1 MRRFLSIVLIL
12 LLLTTSVSAAGG
24 YPKIVDDAG
33 LITDSAESS
42 LSAQAERIS
51 DTYGV
56 DVVIVTVYSLDGESA
71 QDYADDYFDYNG
83 YGIGADYSGILLLI
97 SMEYR
102 EWAIST
108 CGETIYALTDYGIQD
123 IFYSISGYLAEN
135 RYFDAF
141 DAYLDALD
149 PYFAAYAEGSPIG
162 GYYEEYDGPGTYIPG
177 TQEDIVYYDE
187 QPRNLGWYLKKFFIA
202 LVIGVIAAG
211 VTLLIMRGQMN
222 TARAQRDAANY
233 TKNGSARITRHQD
246 MFLYSRT
253 QRTRRQES
261 SSGGGGGSSVHRSS
275 SGRSHGGG
283 HGKF

>member
-1 MRRFLSIVLIL
+1 MRRFLSIVLVL

-42 LSAQAERIS
+42 LSVQAERIS

-108 CGETIYALTDYGIQD
+108 CGECI
-123 IFYSISGYLAEN
+123 
-135 RYFDAF
+135 RYFSDWELDQLFDSMSYDLSNGRYEDAF
-141 DAYLDALD
+141 STYLDELD
-149 PYFAAYAEGSPIG
+149 ASLASETSGDSGGSTSIVQKVLISLLIG
-162 GYYEEYDGPGTYIPG
+162 A
-177 TQEDIVYYDE
+177 IVA
-187 QPRNLGWYLKKFFIA
+187 GIA
-202 LVIGVIAAG
+202 LG
-211 VTLLIMRGQMN
+211 IMRSNMN
-222 TARAQRDAANY
+222 TAKRQRNA
-233 TKNGSARITRHQD
+233 GSYLVDGSFHMYRQLDI
-246 MFLYSRT
+246 FLYSRT
-253 QRTRRQES
+253 SRTRKEQQ
-261 SSGGGGGSSVHRSS
+261 SSGGSVHRGS
-275 SGRSHGGG
+275 SGRSHGGRSG
-283 HGKF
+283 RF